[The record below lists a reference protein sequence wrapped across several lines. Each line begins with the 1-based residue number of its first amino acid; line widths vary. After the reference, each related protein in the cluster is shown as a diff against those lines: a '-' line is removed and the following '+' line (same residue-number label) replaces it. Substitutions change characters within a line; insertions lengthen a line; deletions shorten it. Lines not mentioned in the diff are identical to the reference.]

1 MNKAL
6 TSLNTFFLIL
16 LFLSLIFSMFSVP
29 NLNIDKTQSIKVNFY
44 ELIQQN
50 ETLFDSPTASNTSI
64 KKETKKT
71 SAINEKTNADE
82 TSIISKLKI
91 NKLDIKNE
99 ITKIKISKEREDIL
113 RVSAVI
119 QERISSIWIKPNT
132 LSESL
137 IAKVLINLAPSGEIL
152 DFNLIE
158 PSSNTSFNESILTA
172 INKMTFFEEVLS
184 LERKVFEQNFRN
196 FNLVFKSS
204 GEIE

>member
-16 LFLSLIFSMFSVP
+16 LFLSLIFSMFSIP
-29 NLNIDKTQSIKVNFY
+29 NLNIDQTQSIKVNFY
-44 ELIQQN
+44 ELIQQD
-50 ETLFDSPTASNTSI
+50 EILFDPPASNTLI

-71 SAINEKTNADE
+71 SAINEKTNPDE
-82 TSIISKLKI
+82 TSIISKFKI

-99 ITKIKISKEREDIL
+99 ITKIKLSKEREDIL
-113 RVSAVI
+113 RVSAII
-119 QERISSIWIKPNT
+119 QQRISSIWIKPNS

-152 DFNLIE
+152 NFSLIE

-172 INKMTFFEEVLS
+172 MNKMTFFEEVLS
-184 LERKVFEQNFRN
+184 LERKLFEKNFRN

>member
-29 NLNIDKTQSIKVNFY
+29 KLNIDETQSIKVNFY
-44 ELIQQN
+44 ELIQQDEILLDSSAPN
-50 ETLFDSPTASNTSI
+50 TLI

-71 SAINEKTNADE
+71 SAINKIKNTDE
-82 TSIISKLKI
+82 TSIISKFKL
-91 NKLDIKNE
+91 NELDIKNE
-99 ITKIKISKEREDIL
+99 ITKIKLSKEREDIL
-113 RVSAVI
+113 RVSAII
-119 QERISSIWIKPNT
+119 QQRISSIWIKPNS

-152 DFNLIE
+152 NFSLIE

-172 INKMTFFEEVLS
+172 MNKMTFFEEVLS
-184 LERKVFEQNFRN
+184 LERKLFEKNFRN

>member
-16 LFLSLIFSMFSVP
+16 LFLSLIFSMFSIP
-29 NLNIDKTQSIKVNFY
+29 KLNIDETQSIKVNFY
-44 ELIQQN
+44 ELIQQDDI
-50 ETLFDSPTASNTSI
+50 LFDPPESNTLI

-71 SAINEKTNADE
+71 SAINEKTIADE
-82 TSIISKLKI
+82 TSIISKFKI
-91 NKLDIKNE
+91 NKVDIKNE
-99 ITKIKISKEREDIL
+99 ITKIKLSKEREGIL
-113 RVSAVI
+113 RVSAII
-119 QERISSIWIKPNT
+119 QERISSIWIKPNS

-152 DFNLIE
+152 NFSLIE

-172 INKMTFFEEVLS
+172 MNKMTFFEEVLS

>member
-16 LFLSLIFSMFSVP
+16 LFLSLIFSMFSIP
-29 NLNIDKTQSIKVNFY
+29 NLNIDETQSIKVNFY
-44 ELIQQN
+44 ELIQQD
-50 ETLFDSPTASNTSI
+50 EILFDPPASNTLI

-71 SAINEKTNADE
+71 SAINEKTNTDE
-82 TSIISKLKI
+82 TSIISKFKI

-99 ITKIKISKEREDIL
+99 ITKIKLSKEREGIL
-113 RVSAVI
+113 RVSAII
-119 QERISSIWIKPNT
+119 QERISSIWIKPNS

-152 DFNLIE
+152 NFSLIE

-172 INKMTFFEEVLS
+172 MNKMTFFEEVLS

>member
-16 LFLSLIFSMFSVP
+16 LFLSFIFSMFSVP
-29 NLNIDKTQSIKVNFY
+29 KLNINERQSIKVDFY
-44 ELIQQN
+44 ELIQQDKILFYSTAPN
-50 ETLFDSPTASNTSI
+50 TLI

-71 SAINEKTNADE
+71 SAINEKTNTEE
-82 TSIISKLKI
+82 TSIFSKFKI

-99 ITKIKISKEREDIL
+99 ITKIKLSKEREDIL

-119 QERISSIWIKPNT
+119 QKRISSIWIKPNS

-152 DFNLIE
+152 NFSLIE

-172 INKMTFFEEVLS
+172 MNKMTFFEEVLS

>member
-16 LFLSLIFSMFSVP
+16 LFLSLIFSMFSIP
-29 NLNIDKTQSIKVNFY
+29 KLNIDETQSIKVNFY
-44 ELIQQN
+44 ELIQQD
-50 ETLFDSPTASNTSI
+50 EILFDPPSSNTLI
-64 KKETKKT
+64 KKETKKI

-82 TSIISKLKI
+82 TSIISKFKI

-99 ITKIKISKEREDIL
+99 ITKIKLSKEREGIL
-113 RVSAVI
+113 RVSTII
-119 QERISSIWIKPNT
+119 QEKISSIWIKPNS

-152 DFNLIE
+152 NFSLIE

-172 INKMTFFEEVLS
+172 MNKMTFFEEVLS

>member
-16 LFLSLIFSMFSVP
+16 LFLSLIFSMFSIP
-29 NLNIDKTQSIKVNFY
+29 NLNIDQTQSIKVNFY
-44 ELIQQN
+44 ELIQQD
-50 ETLFDSPTASNTSI
+50 EILFDPPASNTLI

-71 SAINEKTNADE
+71 SAINEKTNADQ
-82 TSIISKLKI
+82 TSIISKFKI

-99 ITKIKISKEREDIL
+99 ITKIKLSKEREDIL
-113 RVSAVI
+113 RVSAII
-119 QERISSIWIKPNT
+119 QERISSIWIKPNS

-152 DFNLIE
+152 NFSLIE

-172 INKMTFFEEVLS
+172 MNKMTFFEEVLS

>member
-16 LFLSLIFSMFSVP
+16 LFLSLIFSMFSIP
-29 NLNIDKTQSIKVNFY
+29 NLNIDQTQSIKVNFY
-44 ELIQQN
+44 ELIQQD
-50 ETLFDSPTASNTSI
+50 EMLFDPPASNTLI

-82 TSIISKLKI
+82 TSIISKFKI

-99 ITKIKISKEREDIL
+99 ITKIKLSKEREGIL
-113 RVSAVI
+113 RVSAII
-119 QERISSIWIKPNT
+119 QERISSIWIKPNS

-152 DFNLIE
+152 NFSLIE

-172 INKMTFFEEVLS
+172 MNKMTFFEEVLS

>member
-16 LFLSLIFSMFSVP
+16 LFLSLIFSMFSIP
-29 NLNIDKTQSIKVNFY
+29 NLNIDETQSIKVNFY
-44 ELIQQN
+44 ELIEQD
-50 ETLFDSPTASNTSI
+50 ELLFDPPASNTLI

-82 TSIISKLKI
+82 TSIISKFKI

-99 ITKIKISKEREDIL
+99 ITKIKLSKEREGIL
-113 RVSAVI
+113 RVSAII
-119 QERISSIWIKPNT
+119 QERISSIWIKPNS

-152 DFNLIE
+152 NFSLIE

-172 INKMTFFEEVLS
+172 MNKMTFFEEVLS

>member
-16 LFLSLIFSMFSVP
+16 LFLSLIFSMFSIP
-29 NLNIDKTQSIKVNFY
+29 NLNIDETQSIKVNFY
-44 ELIQQN
+44 ELIQQD
-50 ETLFDSPTASNTSI
+50 EMLFDPPASNTLI

-71 SAINEKTNADE
+71 TAINEKTNADE
-82 TSIISKLKI
+82 TSIISKFKI

-99 ITKIKISKEREDIL
+99 ITKIKLSKEREGIL
-113 RVSAVI
+113 RVSAII
-119 QERISSIWIKPNT
+119 QERISSIWIKPNS

-152 DFNLIE
+152 NFSLIE

-172 INKMTFFEEVLS
+172 MNKMTFFEEVLS

>member
-6 TSLNTFFLIL
+6 TSLNTFFMIL

-29 NLNIDKTQSIKVNFY
+29 KLNIDEKQTIKVNFY
-44 ELIQQN
+44 DLIQQEN
-50 ETLFDSPTASNTSI
+50 ILLDSFIPKTAI
-64 KKETKKT
+64 KKETENTALTDKKIEPT
-71 SAINEKTNADE
+71 EAA
-82 TSIISKLKI
+82 IISKFKI
-91 NKLDIKNE
+91 NKSDIKKE
-99 ITKIKISKEREDIL
+99 ISKIKLSKERENIL
-113 RVSAVI
+113 KVSAII
-119 QERISSIWIKPNT
+119 QERISSIWIKPNS

-152 DFNLIE
+152 NFNLIE

-172 INKMTFFEEVLS
+172 MNKITFFEEVLP
-184 LERKVFEQNFRN
+184 LERKLFEQNFRN

>member
-29 NLNIDKTQSIKVNFY
+29 KLNIDETQSIKVNFY
-44 ELIQQN
+44 ELIQQDEILLDSSAPN
-50 ETLFDSPTASNTSI
+50 TLI

-71 SAINEKTNADE
+71 SAINKITNTDE
-82 TSIISKLKI
+82 TSIISKFKL
-91 NKLDIKNE
+91 NELDIKNE
-99 ITKIKISKEREDIL
+99 ITKIKLSKEREDIL
-113 RVSAVI
+113 RVSAII
-119 QERISSIWIKPNT
+119 QKRISSIWIKPNS

-152 DFNLIE
+152 NFSLIE
-158 PSSNTSFNESILTA
+158 PSSNTTFNESILIA
-172 INKMTFFEEVLS
+172 MNKMSFFEEVLS
-184 LERKVFEQNFRN
+184 LERKLFEQNFRN

>member
-29 NLNIDKTQSIKVNFY
+29 KLNIDETQSIKVNFY
-44 ELIQQN
+44 ELIQQDEILLDSSAPN
-50 ETLFDSPTASNTSI
+50 TLI

-71 SAINEKTNADE
+71 SAINGITNTDE
-82 TSIISKLKI
+82 TSIISKFKL
-91 NKLDIKNE
+91 NELDIKNE
-99 ITKIKISKEREDIL
+99 ITKIKLSKEREDIL
-113 RVSAVI
+113 RVSAII
-119 QERISSIWIKPNT
+119 QKRISSIWIKPNS

-152 DFNLIE
+152 NFSLIE
-158 PSSNTSFNESILTA
+158 PSSNTTFNESILIA
-172 INKMTFFEEVLS
+172 MNKMSFFEEVLS
-184 LERKVFEQNFRN
+184 LERKLFEQNFRN

>member
-16 LFLSLIFSMFSVP
+16 LFLSLIFSMFSIP
-29 NLNIDKTQSIKVNFY
+29 NLNIDQTQSIKVNFY
-44 ELIQQN
+44 ELIQQD
-50 ETLFDSPTASNTSI
+50 EILFDPPASNTLI

-71 SAINEKTNADE
+71 SVINEKTNADE
-82 TSIISKLKI
+82 TSIISKFKI
-91 NKLDIKNE
+91 NKSDIKNE
-99 ITKIKISKEREDIL
+99 ITKIELSKEREGIL
-113 RVSAVI
+113 RVSAII
-119 QERISSIWIKPNT
+119 QERISSIWIKPNS

-152 DFNLIE
+152 NFSLIE

-172 INKMTFFEEVLS
+172 MNKMTFFEEVLS

>member
-16 LFLSLIFSMFSVP
+16 LFLSLIFSMFSIP
-29 NLNIDKTQSIKVNFY
+29 NLNIDETQSIKVNFY
-44 ELIQQN
+44 ELIQQD
-50 ETLFDSPTASNTSI
+50 EILFDPSASNTFN

-82 TSIISKLKI
+82 TSIISKFKI

-99 ITKIKISKEREDIL
+99 ITKIKLSKEREGIL
-113 RVSAVI
+113 RVSAII
-119 QERISSIWIKPNT
+119 QERISSIWIKPNS

-152 DFNLIE
+152 NFSLIE

-172 INKMTFFEEVLS
+172 MNKMTFFEEVLS

>member
-16 LFLSLIFSMFSVP
+16 LFLSLIFSMFSIP
-29 NLNIDKTQSIKVNFY
+29 NLNIDETQSIKVNFY
-44 ELIQQN
+44 ELMQQD
-50 ETLFDSPTASNTSI
+50 EILFDPPASNTLI

-82 TSIISKLKI
+82 TSIISKFKI

-99 ITKIKISKEREDIL
+99 ITKIKLSKEREGIL
-113 RVSAVI
+113 RVSAII
-119 QERISSIWIKPNT
+119 QERISSIWIKPNS

-152 DFNLIE
+152 NFSLIE

-172 INKMTFFEEVLS
+172 MNKMTFFEEVLS

>member
-16 LFLSLIFSMFSVP
+16 LFLSLIFSMFSIP
-29 NLNIDKTQSIKVNFY
+29 NLNIDETQSIKVNFY
-44 ELIQQN
+44 ELIQQD
-50 ETLFDSPTASNTSI
+50 EILFDPSASNTLI

-82 TSIISKLKI
+82 TSIISKFKI

-99 ITKIKISKEREDIL
+99 ITKIKLSKEREGIL
-113 RVSAVI
+113 RVSAII
-119 QERISSIWIKPNT
+119 QERISSIWIKPNS

-152 DFNLIE
+152 NFSLIE

-172 INKMTFFEEVLS
+172 MNKMTFFEEVLS

>member
-16 LFLSLIFSMFSVP
+16 LFLSLIFSMFSIP
-29 NLNIDKTQSIKVNFY
+29 NLNIDETQSIKVNFY
-44 ELIQQN
+44 ELIQQD
-50 ETLFDSPTASNTSI
+50 EILFDPLASNTLV
-64 KKETKKT
+64 KKATKKT

-82 TSIISKLKI
+82 TSIISKFKI

-99 ITKIKISKEREDIL
+99 ITKIKLSKEREDIL
-113 RVSAVI
+113 RVSAII
-119 QERISSIWIKPNT
+119 QQRISSIWIKPNS

-152 DFNLIE
+152 NFSLIE

-172 INKMTFFEEVLS
+172 MNKMTFFEEVLS

>member
-16 LFLSLIFSMFSVP
+16 LFLSLIFSMFSIP
-29 NLNIDKTQSIKVNFY
+29 KLNIDETQSIKVNFY
-44 ELIQQN
+44 ELIQQDEILFDPPVSN
-50 ETLFDSPTASNTSI
+50 TLF

-82 TSIISKLKI
+82 TSIISKFKI

-99 ITKIKISKEREDIL
+99 ITKIKLSKEREGIL
-113 RVSAVI
+113 RVSAII
-119 QERISSIWIKPNT
+119 QERISSIWIKPNS

-152 DFNLIE
+152 NFSLIE

-172 INKMTFFEEVLS
+172 MNKMTFFEEVLS

>member
-16 LFLSLIFSMFSVP
+16 LFLSLIFSMFSIP
-29 NLNIDKTQSIKVNFY
+29 NLNIDETQSIKVNFY
-44 ELIQQN
+44 ELIQQD
-50 ETLFDSPTASNTSI
+50 EMLFDSPASNTLI

-82 TSIISKLKI
+82 TSIISKFKI

-99 ITKIKISKEREDIL
+99 ITKIKLSKEREGIL
-113 RVSAVI
+113 RVSAII
-119 QERISSIWIKPNT
+119 QERISSIWIKPNS

-152 DFNLIE
+152 NFSLIE

-172 INKMTFFEEVLS
+172 MNKMTFFEEVLS

>member
-16 LFLSLIFSMFSVP
+16 LFLSLIFSMFSIP
-29 NLNIDKTQSIKVNFY
+29 NLNIDETQSIKVNFY
-44 ELIQQN
+44 ELIQQD
-50 ETLFDSPTASNTSI
+50 EILFDPPASNTII

-82 TSIISKLKI
+82 TSIISKFKI

-99 ITKIKISKEREDIL
+99 ITKIKLSKEREGIL
-113 RVSAVI
+113 RVSAII
-119 QERISSIWIKPNT
+119 QERISSIWIKPNS

-152 DFNLIE
+152 NFSLIE

-172 INKMTFFEEVLS
+172 MNKMTFFEEVLS

>member
-16 LFLSLIFSMFSVP
+16 LFLSLIFSMFSVSK
-29 NLNIDKTQSIKVNFY
+29 LDIDEKQSIKVNFY
-44 ELIQQN
+44 ELIQQDDM
-50 ETLFDSPTASNTSI
+50 LFDSLAPNTLI
-64 KKETKKT
+64 KKQTNKN
-71 SAINEKTNADE
+71 SLINEKTKTDE
-82 TSIISKLKI
+82 ASIISKFKI
-91 NKLDIKNE
+91 NKIDIKNE
-99 ITKIKISKEREDIL
+99 ITKIKLSKEREDIL
-113 RVSAVI
+113 RISAII
-119 QERISSIWIKPNT
+119 QKRISSIWIKPNS

-152 DFNLIE
+152 NFSLIE

-172 INKMTFFEEVLS
+172 MNKMTFFEEVLF

>member
-16 LFLSLIFSMFSVP
+16 LFLSFIFSMFSVP
-29 NLNIDKTQSIKVNFY
+29 KLNIDETQSIKVNFY
-44 ELIQQN
+44 ELIQQDEILLDSSAPN
-50 ETLFDSPTASNTSI
+50 TLI

-71 SAINEKTNADE
+71 SAINGITNTDE
-82 TSIISKLKI
+82 TSIISKFKL
-91 NKLDIKNE
+91 NELDIKNE
-99 ITKIKISKEREDIL
+99 ITKIKLSKEREDIL
-113 RVSAVI
+113 RVSAII
-119 QERISSIWIKPNT
+119 QKRISSIWIKPNS

-152 DFNLIE
+152 NFSLIE
-158 PSSNTSFNESILTA
+158 PSPNSSFNESILIA
-172 INKMTFFEEVLS
+172 MNKMSFFEEVLS
-184 LERKVFEQNFRN
+184 LERKLFERNFRN

>member
-16 LFLSLIFSMFSVP
+16 LFLSLIFSMFSIP
-29 NLNIDKTQSIKVNFY
+29 NLNIDETQSIKVNFY
-44 ELIQQN
+44 ELIQQD
-50 ETLFDSPTASNTSI
+50 EILFDPPESNTLV

-71 SAINEKTNADE
+71 SAINEKTNIDE
-82 TSIISKLKI
+82 TSIISKFKI

-99 ITKIKISKEREDIL
+99 ITKIKLSKEREDIL
-113 RVSAVI
+113 RVSAII
-119 QERISSIWIKPNT
+119 QQRISSIWIKPNS

-152 DFNLIE
+152 NFTLIE

-172 INKMTFFEEVLS
+172 MNKMTFFEEVLS

-196 FNLVFKSS
+196 FNLVFRSS

>member
-16 LFLSLIFSMFSVP
+16 LFLSLIFSMFSIP
-29 NLNIDKTQSIKVNFY
+29 NLNIDETQSIKVNFY
-44 ELIQQN
+44 ELIQQD
-50 ETLFDSPTASNTSI
+50 EILFDPSTSNTFN

-82 TSIISKLKI
+82 TSIISKFKI

-99 ITKIKISKEREDIL
+99 ITKIKLSKEREGIL
-113 RVSAVI
+113 RVSAII
-119 QERISSIWIKPNT
+119 QERISSIWIKPNS

-152 DFNLIE
+152 NFSLIE

-172 INKMTFFEEVLS
+172 MNKMTFFEEVLS

>member
-16 LFLSLIFSMFSVP
+16 LFLSLIFSMFSIP
-29 NLNIDKTQSIKVNFY
+29 NLNIDETQSIKVNFY
-44 ELIQQN
+44 ELIQQDDI
-50 ETLFDSPTASNTSI
+50 LFDPPASNTFT
-64 KKETKKT
+64 KKETKNT

-82 TSIISKLKI
+82 TSIISKFKI

-99 ITKIKISKEREDIL
+99 ITKIKLSKEREDIL
-113 RVSAVI
+113 RVSAII
-119 QERISSIWIKPNT
+119 QERISSIWIKPNS

-152 DFNLIE
+152 NFSLIE

-172 INKMTFFEEVLS
+172 MNKMTFFEEVLS

>member
-16 LFLSLIFSMFSVP
+16 LFLSLIFSMFSIP
-29 NLNIDKTQSIKVNFY
+29 NLNIDETQSIKVNFY
-44 ELIQQN
+44 ELIQQD
-50 ETLFDSPTASNTSI
+50 EILFDPPASDTII

-71 SAINEKTNADE
+71 SAINEKTIADE
-82 TSIISKLKI
+82 TSIISKFKI

-99 ITKIKISKEREDIL
+99 ITKIKLSKEREGIL
-113 RVSAVI
+113 RVSAII
-119 QERISSIWIKPNT
+119 QERISSIWIKPNS

-152 DFNLIE
+152 NFSLIE

-172 INKMTFFEEVLS
+172 MNKMTFFEEVLS

>member
-16 LFLSLIFSMFSVP
+16 LFLSLIFSMFSIP
-29 NLNIDKTQSIKVNFY
+29 NLNIDETQSIKVNFY
-44 ELIQQN
+44 ELIQQD
-50 ETLFDSPTASNTSI
+50 ETLLDPSTSNTFN
-64 KKETKKT
+64 KEETKKT

-82 TSIISKLKI
+82 TSIISKFKI

-99 ITKIKISKEREDIL
+99 ITKIKLSKEREGIL
-113 RVSAVI
+113 RVSAII
-119 QERISSIWIKPNT
+119 QERISSIWIKPNS

-152 DFNLIE
+152 NFSLIE

-172 INKMTFFEEVLS
+172 MNKMTFFEEVLS

>member
-16 LFLSLIFSMFSVP
+16 LFLSLIFSVFSVP
-29 NLNIDKTQSIKVNFY
+29 KLNIDETQSIKVNFY
-44 ELIQQN
+44 ELIQQD
-50 ETLFDSPTASNTSI
+50 EILFDSSAPQALS

-82 TSIISKLKI
+82 TSIISKFKI

-99 ITKIKISKEREDIL
+99 ITKIKLSKEREDIL
-113 RVSAVI
+113 RVSAII
-119 QERISSIWIKPNT
+119 QERISSIWIKPNS

-137 IAKVLINLAPSGEIL
+137 IAKVLISLAPSGEIL
-152 DFNLIE
+152 NFSLIE
-158 PSSNTSFNESILTA
+158 PSSNTSFNDSILTA
-172 INKMTFFEEVLS
+172 MNKMTFFEEVLS
-184 LERKVFEQNFRN
+184 LERKLFEKNFRN

>member
-16 LFLSLIFSMFSVP
+16 LFLSLIFSMFSIP
-29 NLNIDKTQSIKVNFY
+29 KLNIDETQSIKVNFY
-44 ELIQQN
+44 ELIQQD
-50 ETLFDSPTASNTSI
+50 ELLLDSPASNTLI

-71 SAINEKTNADE
+71 SVINEKTNDDE
-82 TSIISKLKI
+82 TSIISKFKI

-99 ITKIKISKEREDIL
+99 ITKIKLSKEREDIL
-113 RVSAVI
+113 RVSAII
-119 QERISSIWIKPNT
+119 QERISSIWIKPNS

-152 DFNLIE
+152 NFSLIE
-158 PSSNTSFNESILTA
+158 PSSNTSFNESILIA
-172 INKMTFFEEVLS
+172 MNKINFVEEILF
-184 LERKVFEQNFRN
+184 LERKLFEQNFRN